1 MTRFVLALCASI
13 LAGAT
18 ASASGPPR
26 FEDYPVTDI
35 FRGEAAAPVLA
46 TKDARMFRTELR
58 RQASMGPNFAGHF
71 TLARWGC
78 GAGCTT
84 VAVIDAISGHVW
96 FAPFSF
102 ADAMRDQRII
112 CHHMSDFDIT
122 SELLI
127 VEGELSRGGDIG
139 KHYFRWHNHQFTR
152 VYFEEGCS
160 VH

>member
-1 MTRFVLALCASI
+1 
-13 LAGAT
+13 
-18 ASASGPPR
+18 
-26 FEDYPVTDI
+26 
-35 FRGEAAAPVLA
+35 
-46 TKDARMFRTELR
+46 MFRTELR
-58 RQASMGPNFAGHF
+58 RQASKGPNFAGHF

-78 GAGCTT
+78 GAGCVT
-84 VAVIDAISGHVW
+84 VAVIYAISGQVW

-160 VH
+160 FP